1 MFTVKL
7 LDSIGSVKAKVN
19 QACADH
25 LNKSMQGLGSKLTS
39 RFISAVN
46 GWIVSQPEIMSLN
59 TAAPSTLMAQFGLT
73 PGQSAMATAQI
84 IQAVQRSISV
94 TVRKFDKN
102 LNGGISVYI
111 QPSSFQN
118 ILSLGS
124 GHVVYAKG
132 DLHWLDWLIRM
143 GDTIIVADYDYNPN
157 TGRGRSGLGNMK
169 KGGSFRVPPEFS
181 GTLENNFITRALIG
195 SEQEEMIAKIFKEVL
210 A

>member
-25 LNKSMQGLGSKLTS
+25 LNNSIQGL
-39 RFISAVN
+39 
-46 GWIVSQPEIMSLN
+46 
-59 TAAPSTLMAQFGLT
+59 
-73 PGQSAMATAQI
+73 
-84 IQAVQRSISV
+84 
-94 TVRKFDKN
+94 
-102 LNGGISVYI
+102 GISVYI

-195 SEQEEMIAKIFKEVL
+195 SEQEEIIAKIFKEVL